1 MIVGTLNLDQSG
13 APRTPITK
21 GYLKRRGQITSK
33 AYEFVSFPNAPKT
46 FANGIT
52 NAGTVDGN
60 YNTRRGD
67 VTSAPRSSA
76 SMVFTPSS
84 TYTLSAPKSPRPGA
98 NERDDL
104 VGFCGD
110 TGGVVSCSP
119 KRPLRLMTDV
129 PAGMRSDKPSL
140 LRTALS
146 RRTAA
151 RMSRPSGRQAEHSA
165 DAICRV
171 AYAS

>member
-33 AYEFVSFPNAPKT
+33 AYELVSFPNAPKT

-67 VTSAPRSSA
+67 VTSAPAFIRQHGVYSIIDLHA
-76 SMVFTPSS
+76 
-84 TYTLSAPKSPRPGA
+84 LCAEKSEAWGQRA
-98 NERDDL
+98 R
-104 VGFCGD
+104 
-110 TGGVVSCSP
+110 
-119 KRPLRLMTDV
+119 RR
-129 PAGMRSDKPSL
+129 RWL
-140 LRTALS
+140 LRRHRWRGLLQSQTAPSAYDRRS
-146 RRTAA
+146 RRNAF
-151 RMSRPSGRQAEHSA
+151 R
-165 DAICRV
+165 
-171 AYAS
+171 